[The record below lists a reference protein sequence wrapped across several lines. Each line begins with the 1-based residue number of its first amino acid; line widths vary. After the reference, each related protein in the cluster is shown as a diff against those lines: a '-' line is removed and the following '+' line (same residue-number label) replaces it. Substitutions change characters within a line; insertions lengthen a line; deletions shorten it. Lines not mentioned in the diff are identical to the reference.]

1 MTKGLMINVISLIF
15 ASTAI
20 SQVSTWTAD
29 PAHTHIGFKVRH
41 MMVAYVN
48 GEFKEFDIKVS
59 YDQGDITKSKVEVT
73 IDATS
78 ISTDNERRDNDLRS
92 DHFFDVTEYPSITFV
107 SKGIAKIADGLEMTG
122 DLTMH
127 GVTKE
132 VTFTVDG
139 PTAQVKD
146 PRGNIRMGASAT
158 GKINRM
164 DYGLTWNVPL
174 EGGGVLAGNDV
185 SLLIDVELIK
195 DQMPE

>member
-92 DHFFDVTEYPSITFV
+92 DHFFDVTKYPSITFV

-174 EGGGVLAGNDV
+174 EGGGVLVGNDV